1 MNQGKQ
7 ARDLRFAAVCYSI
20 FTALNLFLHILNF
33 YCGFMG
39 IGMDRLLYAVKVMV
53 CVFVIFMA
61 SRTGNTRFAPI
72 ATAMKITVFCDIAEA
87 FVTEVTAEIKG
98 LALALIIALLLVK
111 ILVDY
116 LFYMEFADGKGLRT
130 VWISLN
136 IVLVFFALG
145 SVGYSWFLTVSYVL
159 IIARFV
165 LAVFMICK
173 FNPGEQC
180 DRKSML
186 CTLSGG
192 KISARP
198 RGIAIG
204 ITVAFVIV
212 FLSLRYL
219 MVMPADDYILAGED
233 TRQYAVCNLLPE
245 WTGFR
250 EKRYGI
256 VNTKTGEKTKPI
268 FHHVLN
274 HDESGL
280 AWEETGKF
288 VDLDGNVVFEVPRK
302 TMNAI
307 GKRAVRTKLLSSIL
321 DKLLGDDK
329 PQYIDWNGDLLHND
343 DRTMVRVNGTF
354 FSNGICIFYSEKY
367 GAYGYI
373 DNYGDIIAEPEIVR
387 FSGDLNNE
395 VTLVML
401 KTTGNTNVINSEGKY
416 LFDKRFD
423 WAETEIDY
431 EMGIVVGKTHF
442 GRDIVKSDFSGN
454 YIE

>member
-1 MNQGKQ
+1 MKQ
-7 ARDLRFAAVCYSI
+7 TCFFRLTLLSYSI
-20 FTALNLFLHILNF
+20 FTALNLFLHILNY

-39 IGMDRLLYAVKVMV
+39 IGMDRLLYAGKILV
-53 CVFVIFMA
+53 CVLVWRIA
-61 SRTGNTRFAPI
+61 SRTEGDRFVPL
-72 ATAMKITVFCDIAEA
+72 ATAMKITAFCDIIEV
-87 FVTEVTAEIKG
+87 FITEMAVEIKG
-98 LALALIIALLLVK
+98 LVPVLLMVLLLVK
-111 ILVDY
+111 LLTDY
-116 LFYMEFADGKGLRT
+116 LLYLEFAVNRGLRMI
-130 VWISLN
+130 WIGINAALA
-136 IVLVFFALG
+136 LLALG
-145 SVGYSWFLTVSYVL
+145 AVGYSWLLTAFYLLLVVRFAIAVL
-159 IIARFV
+159 IIISSKRGEV
-165 LAVFMICK
+165 L
-173 FNPGEQC
+173 
-180 DRKSML
+180 DRKSIL
-186 CTLSGG
+186 ATLFREKFTTG
-192 KISARP
+192 KRTV
-198 RGIAIG
+198 AIG
-204 ITVAFVIV
+204 TAAVFAVIV
-212 FLSLRYL
+212 LCLRHL
-219 MVMPADDYILAGED
+219 IILPTDDYILAGED

-245 WTGFR
+245 WTGLR
-250 EKRYGI
+250 AKRYGI

-288 VDLDGNVVFEVPRK
+288 VDLDGNVVFEVPRE
-302 TMNAI
+302 TMNVI
-307 GKRAVRTKLLSSIL
+307 GKRSVRTKLLSSIL

-367 GAYGYI
+367 GAYGFI
-373 DNYGDIIAEPEIVR
+373 DNYGNIIAPPEIVR

-416 LFDKRFD
+416 LFDKKLD

-431 EMGIVVGKTHF
+431 ETGIVVGKTHF
-442 GRDIVKSDFSGN
+442 GREVVKSDFSGN